1 MDLRQGA
8 ELGLRSSIHV
18 ERTEPHLVS
27 IFYIPSVPLGIL
39 MISQSYEGGV
49 TVSVVQ
55 TRKLRIGSSL
65 LTRQVG
71 ATSLTPIRCPPVVTS
86 ALHSEWEGLGQ
97 PGTHLCSF

>member
-1 MDLRQGA
+1 MDLRQGV

-18 ERTEPHLVS
+18 ERTEPHLLS

-55 TRKLRIGSSL
+55 MRKLRIGSSL

-71 ATSLTPIRCPPVVTS
+71 GHVSDSRLVSSRCDIGI
-86 ALHSEWEGLGQ
+86 AQ
-97 PGTHLCSF
+97 